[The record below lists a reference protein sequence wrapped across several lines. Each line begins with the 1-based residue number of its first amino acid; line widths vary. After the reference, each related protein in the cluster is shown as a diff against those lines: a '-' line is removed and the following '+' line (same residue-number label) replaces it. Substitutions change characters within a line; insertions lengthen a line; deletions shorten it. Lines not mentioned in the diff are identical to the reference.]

1 MEQERRLEK
10 SKLRNRILAELK
22 SQKEEDR
29 IKKSRQIEK
38 QLFNLPEFKQAR
50 IIMFYVSTKF
60 EVNTHDM
67 IKKAIKLGKKVAV
80 PVVSTDTSKAPP
92 LKVTGG
98 SACARKG
105 SPVDK
110 MDASLISG
118 QWQLQS
124 GPYNIRQPK
133 EEHRNI
139 VSPKELD
146 LIIVPGVAFDDE
158 GNRLGRGKGYY
169 DRFLQE
175 KSDKTRTLGLA
186 FSFQIVNNLPFSRHD
201 HPVEIVIS
209 A

>member
-1 MEQERRLEK
+1 MSITSIDMEQNLQLEK
-10 SKLRNRILAELK
+10 RKLRNRILAELK

-29 IKKSRQIEK
+29 IKRSRQIENK
-38 QLFNLPEFKQAR
+38 LFNLPEFKQAR

-60 EVNTHDM
+60 EVNTYDM

-80 PVVSTDTSKAPP
+80 PVVSTDTSKAPS
-92 LKVTGG
+92 L
-98 SACARKG
+98 
-105 SPVDK
+105 
-110 MDASLISG
+110 MEASFILG
-118 QWQLQS
+118 HWQLQS

-139 VSPKELD
+139 VPPGELD

-169 DRFLQE
+169 DRFLRE

>member
-1 MEQERRLEK
+1 MKQDLQLEK

-29 IKKSRQIEK
+29 IKRSRQIK
-38 QLFNLPEFKQAR
+38 NKLFSLPEFKQAY

-60 EVNTHDM
+60 EVSTHDM

-80 PVVSTDTSKAPP
+80 PMVSEDVSKTHP

-98 SACARKG
+98 SI
-105 SPVDK
+105 PVDK
-110 MDASLISG
+110 MDASFILG
-118 QWQLQS
+118 DWQLQS

-133 EEHRNI
+133 EEHRNT

-146 LIIVPGVAFDDE
+146 LIIVPGVAFDDG

-175 KSDKTRTLGLA
+175 KSGKTRTLGLA
-186 FSFQIVNNLPFSRHD
+186 FSFQIVNNLPFSRYD